1 MGCSPSKGNNFGAN
15 GTFRRGRTLLPEGKE
30 STGESQSDDGGSGGS
45 SGTGDIDGETWERR
59 DGERGLAGQTHSVQK
74 EAPSTPQ
81 KKRPSLTVLVPE
93 GVILDKKVGTQET
106 DNTGQHGKEKQ
117 GDKQEKGGR
126 KPKKNVKG
134 VKPTKKKEK
143 EKKAPLV
150 EQKVDFP
157 EPLVKAHQAAYAFL
171 NPSISKYEILLGLLD
186 QATQTQVSV
195 QPMVTFMAMRYEEIN
210 RGLEEMADQGER
222 LLKDNGEHL
231 AWPSPMKNLS
241 SSPPLK
247 SGSIN
252 AEPPPDLL
260 QQLLQYT
267 TQRMRNVGQSV
278 GDIGDSALE
287 DAAEYFTS
295 VSELLEEKLKAKH
308 AAETRLMQL
317 LTRIEAASLRKPGP
331 EDSALFSE
339 DSGIGAESESLAGSE
354 RRLRRESCESTG
366 SNRTTPYSPIGS
378 NTSPVQQGAPRQ
390 KFVKKMSP
398 SNSLNSI
405 DSVCTIMGKGSAS
418 LDNGEEEDDDDE
430 GEEEGEGGRKR
441 SNASLSDP
449 NQQPCRLAPKRIE
462 NPQNVE
468 MTLKMKD
475 SISGRIRF
483 VPSQRDSAK
492 TKPTD
497 SPKTRCQWTEQ
508 GERSPKRPQRA
519 ASVRRAIKKTPV
531 PKEHRSQSAE
541 SLRSKGEDPTLI
553 ELERTQRDLSQRL
566 ERMSNGRMEGNTKTG
581 LSKQKPGDAA
591 KSPASNRLC
600 PTLQKNNNNLP
611 IQDKAGLTKHHSRE
625 QRAGK
630 DIEEENKKKDKKT
643 IKGPLKATP
652 PPSPTL
658 GPLKATPPP
667 SPPLSHRPS
676 SGLYRGR
683 NSVKRLIDTFSQG
696 VLEPNQEA
704 SKVLGPLKGV
714 RKCGVPVMPGV
725 GDIEAILSCGVSSCR
740 TDDLDLE
747 SLPPPPLEVLLD
759 NSFEGAQ
766 SLTVSDVDDGVASR
780 GRSPIPKRAT
790 ASQKMRASMHSVSV
804 LPSRGNLPQ
813 GSSSMSPARTV
824 RRDISA
830 SSRVSHHEPQ
840 LEVDPEIEEAA
851 TLYKQARKII
861 HLRHSSESPIEKGQA
876 VPRRPSPNR
885 AASGGRQGDNSPSE
899 TVPPTSTVSS
909 QPPATPPV
917 SRTRMLPST
926 PSTPSGLHRRL
937 PSPTTFRKQ
946 PMPPSSNS
954 PSVICKL
961 PTPPPL
967 QRRLPSPP
975 ASRQV
980 LTPNS
985 SSSGSTHSFK
995 APSPPASPR
1004 VQRWRRENSSKD
1016 SSPGASVISQF
1027 ISNARSVF
1035 CPASSSLFEAQPCP
1049 VPRPPQAWA
1058 STSGSV
1064 VPRSWGDRGRLPMS
1078 VQGPKLF
1085 IRRSHSDRRPSL
1097 TLPSRAPIVSFAE
1110 TCGSEPAIS
1119 TQGLEDEPSRDDESW
1134 DSQSDFRG
1142 NIHSASYPDLCI
1154 MGQGLTL

>member
-1 MGCSPSKGNNFGAN
+1 MGCSPSKGNNFVAHA
-15 GTFRRGRTLLPEGKE
+15 TFGRGRTLLPGGKDNI
-30 STGESQSDDGGSGGS
+30 GESQSDCGGSGGS
-45 SGTGDIDGETWERR
+45 SGTGDTWERR
-59 DGERGLAGQTHSVQK
+59 DGERRLAGQTQSVQK
-74 EAPSTPQ
+74 EAPSTQQ
-81 KKRPSLTVLVPE
+81 KKRHSLTELFPE

-106 DNTGQHGKEKQ
+106 DKTGQHGKEKQ
-117 GDKQEKGGR
+117 GDKQDMADKKGGR
-126 KPKKNVKG
+126 KPKKNGKG
-134 VKPTKKKEK
+134 VKSAKKKEK
-143 EKKAPLV
+143 EKKAPLA

-186 QATQTQVSV
+186 QATQTQMSV

-210 RGLEEMADQGER
+210 RGLEEMADEGER

-267 TQRMRNVGQSV
+267 TQRMQNVGQSV
-278 GDIGDSALE
+278 GGIGDSALE
-287 DAAEYFTS
+287 EAAEYFTS
-295 VSELLEEKLKAKH
+295 VSELLEDKLKAKH

-317 LTRIEAASLRKPGP
+317 LSRIEAASLRKPGP
-331 EDSALFSE
+331 EDPGLFSE

-354 RRLRRESCESTG
+354 RRLRCESCESTG
-366 SNRTTPYSPIGS
+366 SSRITHSPFGI
-378 NTSPVQQGAPRQ
+378 NASPVQQGAPRQ
-390 KFVKKMSP
+390 KLIKKVSH

-405 DSVCTIMGKGSAS
+405 DSVCTIMDKGSAS
-418 LDNGEEEDDDDE
+418 LDDGEEQGDDDE
-430 GEEEGEGGRKR
+430 GEEEGQGGRTR
-441 SNASLSDP
+441 SNASLSGP
-449 NQQPCRLAPKRIE
+449 NQQPCRLVPKRIE

-475 SISGRIRF
+475 AISGRIRF

-492 TKPTD
+492 TKQTD
-497 SPKTRCQWTEQ
+497 SPKTRCQWTE
-508 GERSPKRPQRA
+508 GGSPKRPQRA
-519 ASVRRAIKKTPV
+519 ASVRRDIKKTPV

-541 SLRSKGEDPTLI
+541 SVRSKGEDPTLI
-553 ELERTQRDLSQRL
+553 ELERTQKDLSQRL
-566 ERMSNGRMEGNTKTG
+566 ERMSKGRTEGNTKAG
-581 LSKQKPGDAA
+581 LTKQNPGDSVT
-591 KSPASNRLC
+591 SPASNRLC
-600 PTLQKNNNNLP
+600 PTLQRNNNILP
-611 IQDKAGLTKHHSRE
+611 IQDIAGLMKHDSGEH
-625 QRAGK
+625 RAGK
-630 DIEEENKKKDKKT
+630 DIEEENKKKDKKST
-643 IKGPLKATP
+643 KGPLKATP

-667 SPPLSHRPS
+667 SPPLSHRPC
-676 SGLYRGR
+676 SGLFRGR

-696 VLEPNQEA
+696 VEEPKQEA

-714 RKCGVPVMPGV
+714 RKCGVHVMPGV
-725 GDIEAILSCGVSSCR
+725 GDIEAIMSSGVSSCR
-740 TDDLDLE
+740 TYDLDLE
-747 SLPPPPLEVLLD
+747 SLPPPPLEVLMD

-766 SLTVSDVDDGVASR
+766 SLTVSDVDDGIASR
-780 GRSPIPKRAT
+780 GRSPVPKRVT
-790 ASQKMRASMHSVSV
+790 TSQKMRASMRSVSV
-804 LPSRGNLPQ
+804 LPSKGNLPQ
-813 GSSSMSPARTV
+813 SSSSKFPARTV

-830 SSRVSHHEPQ
+830 SSRVSHDERQ
-840 LEVDPEIEEAA
+840 LEVDPETEEAA

-861 HLRHSSESPIEKGQA
+861 HLQHSSESPIEKGHA
-876 VPRRPSPNR
+876 VPRRSSPNR
-885 AASGGRQGDNSPSE
+885 AASGGRQGEDSPSE
-899 TVPPTSTVSS
+899 TVPPTSTISS

-917 SRTRMLPST
+917 SRIRMLPST

-946 PMPPSSNS
+946 PTPPSTNS
-954 PSVICKL
+954 PPAIRKL

-975 ASRQV
+975 ASRKV

-985 SSSGSTHSFK
+985 SSSDSTHSFK
-995 APSPPASPR
+995 APSPPTSPR
-1004 VQRWRRENSSKD
+1004 VQRWKRENSSKD
-1016 SSPGASVISQF
+1016 SSPGASAIPQV

-1049 VPRPPQAWA
+1049 VPCPPQAWA
-1058 STSGSV
+1058 SISGSV
-1064 VPRSWGDRGRLPMS
+1064 VPLSWGNRGRLPTS
-1078 VQGPKLF
+1078 VRGPKPF

-1097 TLPSRAPIVSFAE
+1097 SLPSRAPIVSFAE

-1119 TQGLEDEPSRDDESW
+1119 IHGLEDEPSREDESW
-1134 DSQSDFRG
+1134 DSKSDFRG
-1142 NIHSASYPDLCI
+1142 NAHSASHPDLCI
-1154 MGQGLTL
+1154 VGQGLTL

>member
-1 MGCSPSKGNNFGAN
+1 MGCSPSKGNNFVAHA
-15 GTFRRGRTLLPEGKE
+15 TFGRGRTLLPVGKE
-30 STGESQSDDGGSGGS
+30 SIGESQSDCGGSGGS
-45 SGTGDIDGETWERR
+45 SGTGDTWERR
-59 DGERGLAGQTHSVQK
+59 DGERRLAEQTQSVQK

-81 KKRPSLTVLVPE
+81 KRRPSLTELVPE
-93 GVILDKKVGTQET
+93 GVILDKRVGTQET
-106 DNTGQHGKEKQ
+106 DKTGQHGKEKQ
-117 GDKQEKGGR
+117 GDKQDMADKKGGR
-126 KPKKNVKG
+126 KPKKNAKG
-134 VKPTKKKEK
+134 VKSAKKKEK

-171 NPSISKYEILLGLLD
+171 NPSIRKYEILLGLLD
-186 QATQTQVSV
+186 QATQTQMSV
-195 QPMVTFMAMRYEEIN
+195 QPMLTFMAMRYEEIN
-210 RGLEEMADQGER
+210 RGLEEMADEGER

-267 TQRMRNVGQSV
+267 TQRMQNVGQSV
-278 GDIGDSALE
+278 GGIGDSALE
-287 DAAEYFTS
+287 EAAEYFTS
-295 VSELLEEKLKAKH
+295 VSELLEDKLKAKH

-331 EDSALFSE
+331 EDSGLFSE

-354 RRLRRESCESTG
+354 RRLRCESCESTG
-366 SNRTTPYSPIGS
+366 SSRTTHSPFGI

-390 KFVKKMSP
+390 TFIKKVSH

-405 DSVCTIMGKGSAS
+405 DSVCTIMDKGSAS
-418 LDNGEEEDDDDE
+418 LDDGEEQGDE
-430 GEEEGEGGRKR
+430 GEEEGQGGRMR
-441 SNASLSDP
+441 SNASLSGP
-449 NQQPCRLAPKRIE
+449 NQQPCRLVPKRIE

-475 SISGRIRF
+475 AISGRIRF

-497 SPKTRCQWTEQ
+497 SPKTRCQWTE
-508 GERSPKRPQRA
+508 GGSPKRPQRA
-519 ASVRRAIKKTPV
+519 ASVRREIKKTPV

-541 SLRSKGEDPTLI
+541 SVRSKGEDPTLI
-553 ELERTQRDLSQRL
+553 ELERTQKDLSQRL
-566 ERMSNGRMEGNTKTG
+566 ERMSKGRMEGNTKAG
-581 LSKQKPGDAA
+581 LTKQNPGDSVT
-591 KSPASNRLC
+591 SPASNRLC
-600 PTLQKNNNNLP
+600 PTLQRNNNILP
-611 IQDKAGLTKHHSRE
+611 IQDIAGLMKHDSGEH
-625 QRAGK
+625 RAGK
-630 DIEEENKKKDKKT
+630 DIEEEKKKKDKKST
-643 IKGPLKATP
+643 KGPLKATP

-667 SPPLSHRPS
+667 SPPLSHRPC
-676 SGLYRGR
+676 SGLFRGR

-696 VLEPNQEA
+696 VEEPKQEA

-714 RKCGVPVMPGV
+714 RKCGVHVMPGV
-725 GDIEAILSCGVSSCR
+725 GDIEAIMSSGVSSCR
-740 TDDLDLE
+740 TYDLDLE
-747 SLPPPPLEVLLD
+747 SLPPPPLEVLMD

-766 SLTVSDVDDGVASR
+766 SLTVSDVDDGIASR
-780 GRSPIPKRAT
+780 GRSPVPKRAT
-790 ASQKMRASMHSVSV
+790 TSQKMRASMRSVSV

-813 GSSSMSPARTV
+813 GSSSMFPARTV

-830 SSRVSHHEPQ
+830 SSRVSHDERQ
-840 LEVDPEIEEAA
+840 LEVDPETEEAA

-861 HLRHSSESPIEKGQA
+861 HLQHSSESPIEKGHA
-876 VPRRPSPNR
+876 VPRRSSPNR
-885 AASGGRQGDNSPSE
+885 AASGGRQGDDSPSE
-899 TVPPTSTVSS
+899 TVPPTSTISS

-917 SRTRMLPST
+917 SRIRMLPST

-937 PSPTTFRKQ
+937 PSPTTLRKQ
-946 PMPPSSNS
+946 PMPPSTNS
-954 PSVICKL
+954 PPAIRKL

-967 QRRLPSPP
+967 QKRLPSPP
-975 ASRQV
+975 ASRKV

-985 SSSGSTHSFK
+985 SSSDSTHSFK
-995 APSPPASPR
+995 APSPPTSPR
-1004 VQRWRRENSSKD
+1004 VQRWKRENCSKD
-1016 SSPGASVISQF
+1016 SSPGASAIPQV

-1049 VPRPPQAWA
+1049 VPCPPQTWA
-1058 STSGSV
+1058 SISGSV
-1064 VPRSWGDRGRLPMS
+1064 VPLSWGNRGRLPTS
-1078 VQGPKLF
+1078 VRGPKPF

-1097 TLPSRAPIVSFAE
+1097 SLPSRAPIVSFAE

-1119 TQGLEDEPSRDDESW
+1119 IHGLEDEPSREDESW
-1134 DSQSDFRG
+1134 DSKSDFRG
-1142 NIHSASYPDLCI
+1142 NAHSASHPDLCI
-1154 MGQGLTL
+1154 VGQGLT